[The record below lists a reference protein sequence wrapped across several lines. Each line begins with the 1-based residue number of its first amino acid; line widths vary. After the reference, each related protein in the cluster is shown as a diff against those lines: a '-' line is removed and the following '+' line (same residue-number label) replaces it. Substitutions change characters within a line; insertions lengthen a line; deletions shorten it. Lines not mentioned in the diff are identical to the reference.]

1 MLTWTVRA
9 SDIHPSGFIAP
20 LTADTVPKKP
30 RNTRTNPPDTSR
42 PDTSRRPALRNST
55 DTSGRDSLITS
66 DTTILSTDT
75 FSLRIS
81 KDSFAAPV
89 TYEAEDSAVIL
100 VPEKKVILY
109 GNTKTKY
116 QDVNLQA
123 PVVILDQ
130 KASVLTAVGTK
141 DSLGESLVRAVMTEK
156 ENKFQ
161 SDTIRYNFKTQR
173 GLTYNTFTN
182 QNEIFIN
189 AGLAKK
195 VDSNTVFMK
204 GARFT
209 TCDLDDPHFAF
220 RANKLKVINQKVAV
234 SGPMHPEFEGVPVPV
249 YLPFGFYPLT
259 RGRKSGML
267 APQFVATDQQGL
279 GLQGIGY
286 YKILNDYI
294 DATFR
299 ADIYSYGGWKG
310 DLTSTYRKRYR
321 YTGTVN
327 LSFQNTKINFKG
339 DPDFRS
345 DRTFLIAWSHSTD
358 QRARPG
364 VTFNAS
370 VNASSAKYNQYLTT
384 NTLRNFQNKQQ
395 SSISYSKNWIGKPF
409 SLQLAA
415 NHNQDNITRLINV
428 SLPNASFTVNQIF
441 PFQRKEALGAARWY
455 EKIGVGYSGQLQN
468 QFSFYDSAFNAKR
481 LLDTLLWGATHNIPI
496 ALSLPPVGPLIVTPS
511 ISYQQQWI
519 MSRTEYTWNPVT
531 DTLDA
536 VTTKGFHTAH
546 QMSVGL
552 GFGTNVFGTF
562 NFKRSKILAIRHAVR
577 PSFSFSYSPN
587 LAKNYYKTVQYNRAG
602 EKRVYSVYQN
612 NSNIYSGYS
621 NVEFGG
627 IGFGVDNSLEMKVRA
642 TTDSGAAESKKI
654 RLIDGFGFTSGY
666 NFLLDSFQLNT
677 FSLYLRSSLFDKV
690 NLNFTADLDPYEVN
704 NFGRRVNT
712 VSFGR
717 GRLGRVTRGNLSLST
732 SFRSK
737 PRDESQGD
745 QTVAVDQNR
754 ITDPTLLADQSR
766 LQDYMRR
773 NPREFVNFN
782 IPYDFGVD
790 LAMGFS
796 RNWTEDGKVVTDFN
810 SSVNLHGSFSLTPK
824 WNFSAQAFY
833 DLKTKTLGAFALSIN
848 RDMHCWQ
855 MAISVSPIGLQ
866 RFFTITISPKSSLL
880 QNLRVNRTRVF
891 NDF

>member
-1 MLTWTVRA
+1 MR
-9 SDIHPSGFIAP
+9 
-20 LTADTVPKKP
+20 ADTVRPNG
-30 RNTRTNPPDTSR
+30 RARDTTR
-42 PDTSRRPALRNST
+42 PDSLRLR
-55 DTSGRDSLITS
+55 DTTGRDSLSVRDTS
-66 DTTILSTDT
+66 ILRTDT
-75 FSLRIS
+75 FSLRLS
-81 KDSFAAPV
+81 KDTLAAPV
-89 TYEAEDSAVIL
+89 NYEAEDSAVIQ

-109 GNTKTKY
+109 GNTKTTY
-116 QDVNLQA
+116 QTVDLRA
-123 PVVILDQ
+123 PVVIIDQ
-130 KASVLTAVGTK
+130 QTNVLTAIGTK
-141 DSLGESLVRAVMTEK
+141 DSLGETVTRAVMVEK
-156 ENKFQ
+156 ENKFE
-161 SDTIRYNFKTQR
+161 SDTIRYNFKSQK

-182 QNEIFIN
+182 QNEIFIQTEV
-189 AGLAKK
+189 AKK

-234 SGPMHPEFEGVPVPV
+234 SGPMHPEFEGVPLPV
-249 YLPFGFYPLT
+249 YLPFGFYPLS
-259 RGRKSGML
+259 RGRHSGL
-267 APQFVATDQQGL
+267 IAPQFVATDQQGL

-286 YKILNDYI
+286 YKVLNDYV
-294 DATFR
+294 DAMLR

-310 DLTSTYRKRYR
+310 DLITSYRKRYR
-321 YTGTVN
+321 YNGTLN
-327 LSFQNTKINFKG
+327 LSLQNSKINFKG
-339 DPDFRS
+339 DPDYEAA
-345 DRTFLIAWSHSTD
+345 RTFFITWSHSTD

-370 VNASSAKYNQYLTT
+370 VNAGSSKYNRYITT
-384 NTLRNFQNKQQ
+384 NTLRNFQNQLS

-415 NHNQDNITRLINV
+415 NHNQNNQTRLINV
-428 SLPNASFTVNQIF
+428 NLPDASFTVNQIF
-441 PFQRKEALGAARWY
+441 PLQRKEALGAARWY
-455 EKIGVGYSGQLQN
+455 EKVGIGYSGQFRN
-468 QFSFYDSAFNAKR
+468 QFSFYDSAFSSKR
-481 LLDTLLWGATHNIPI
+481 LLDTLMWGATHNIPI
-496 ALSLPPVGPLIVTPS
+496 ALSLPPAGPLLITPS

-519 MSRTEYTWNPVT
+519 MSRTEYAWNPVT

-536 VTTKGFHTAH
+536 ITYKGFHMAH
-546 QMSVGL
+546 SLAVGL
-552 GFGTNVFGTF
+552 GFNTNVFGTY
-562 NFKRSKILAIRHAVR
+562 NFRNSKILAIRHAVR
-577 PSFSFSYSPN
+577 PTFNISYSPN
-587 LAKNYYKTVQYNRAG
+587 LARSYFKSVQYNRAG
-602 EKRVYSVYQN
+602 DKRVYNIYQN
-612 NSNIYSGYS
+612 TSNIYSGYS
-621 NVEFGG
+621 NIEFGG

-642 TTDSGAAESKKI
+642 TTDSGAAETKKI

-677 FSLYLRSSLFDKV
+677 FQLYLRSSLFDKI
-690 NLNFTADLDPYEVN
+690 NLNFTAELDPYEVS
-704 NFGRRVNT
+704 NFGRRINT
-712 VSFGR
+712 VSFAK

-737 PRDESQGD
+737 PRDASKGNE
-745 QTVAVDQNR
+745 TVSVDQSR

-773 NPREFVNFN
+773 NPREFVDFN

-796 RNWTEDGKVVTDFN
+796 RNWTDDGRVVTDFN
-810 SSVNLHGSFSLTPK
+810 SSLNLHGSFSLTPK

-833 DLKTKTLGAFALSIN
+833 DLKLNQLGAFSLSIN

-866 RFFTITISPKSSLL
+866 RYFTITISPKSSLL